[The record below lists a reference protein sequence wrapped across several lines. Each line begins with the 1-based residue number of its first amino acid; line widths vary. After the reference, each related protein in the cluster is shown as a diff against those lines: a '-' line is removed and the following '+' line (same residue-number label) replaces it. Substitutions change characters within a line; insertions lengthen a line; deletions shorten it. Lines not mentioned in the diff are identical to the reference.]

1 MSQNRRVTHRN
12 RIGPQESACVYRCCR
27 LSARSRSAASTET
40 LMAEDQLKRFGD
52 ALANSASALF
62 EGDEKEVFVRIL
74 LDLSVQDLETLNH
87 DNLKGWLP
95 ATRRIER
102 APDVLSS
109 LLTSRGQRDTR
120 DIRLTWRRVPMPALV
135 GT

>member
-1 MSQNRRVTHRN
+1 
-12 RIGPQESACVYRCCR
+12 
-27 LSARSRSAASTET
+27 
-40 LMAEDQLKRFGD
+40 MAEDQLKRFGD

-74 LDLSVQDLETLNH
+74 RDLSVQDLETLNH

-135 GT
+135 GA